1 MTFSSEFR
9 RLAWRTKYVIITVL
23 LFLYALAV
31 LALQFVVFPDS
42 KEIASLANWSIAVLF
57 MVDFGILSV
66 LARRNVYQFRL
77 QILNSAPPG
86 A

>member
-23 LFLYALAV
+23 LFLYSLAV
-31 LALQFVVFPDS
+31 LALQFVVFPES
-42 KEIASLANWSIAVLF
+42 KEIANLANWSIAVLF
-57 MVDFGILSV
+57 LVDFGILSV
-66 LARRNVYQFRL
+66 LARRNVYRFRL
-77 QILNSAPPG
+77 HVLNTPPCG